1 MKKVIISESQLDKI
15 RNLIYKLFDQRLYP
29 VDGWQNVGH
38 DIGRNNELGSSPKRG
53 GFGYYKGETF
63 ISTPEGEGFYNYYSC
78 DYIKLMELE
87 DTECPC
93 LMLQDDDYY
102 FFDKRFPP
110 DLWEPLLVNWWNEQ
124 CEYPVEAVYKF

>member
-1 MKKVIISESQLDKI
+1 MKNVIISESQLEKV

-29 VDGWQNVGH
+29 VDGWQNVDH
-38 DIGRNNELGSSPKRG
+38 DIGRDVEEVGYHKQG

-63 ISTPEGEGFYNYYSC
+63 ISTAEGEGYYNYYSC

-102 FFDKRFPP
+102 FFDKRFPS
-110 DLWEPLLVNWWNEQ
+110 DLWKPLLVDWWNDRS
-124 CEYPVEAVYKF
+124 EYPVKAVYKF

>member
-1 MKKVIISESQLDKI
+1 MKKFIISESQLEKV

-29 VDGWQNVGH
+29 VEGWQNVGH
-38 DIGRNNELGSSPKRG
+38 DIRRNDERSGN
-53 GFGYYKGETF
+53 GYYKGETF
-63 ISTPEGEGFYNYYSC
+63 ISTPEGDGYYNYYSC
-78 DYIKLMELE
+78 EYIKFMGIE

-102 FFDKRFPP
+102 FFNKRFPP

>member
-1 MKKVIISESQLDKI
+1 MKKVIISESQLEKV

-29 VDGWQNVGH
+29 VDGWR
-38 DIGRNNELGSSPKRG
+38 DIDLNIPAIEG
-53 GFGYYKGETF
+53 GILGYYKGETF
-63 ISTPEGEGFYNYYSC
+63 INTDEGHYNYYSC
-78 DYIKLMELE
+78 EYIKLMELE

-102 FFDKRFPP
+102 FFDKRFPA
-110 DLWEPLLVNWWNEQ
+110 DLWKPLLVNWWNEQ